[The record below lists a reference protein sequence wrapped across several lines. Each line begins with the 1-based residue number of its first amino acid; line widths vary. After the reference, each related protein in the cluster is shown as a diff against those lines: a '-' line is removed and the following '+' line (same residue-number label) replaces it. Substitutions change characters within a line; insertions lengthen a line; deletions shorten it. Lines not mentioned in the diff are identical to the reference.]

1 LAVLFFS
8 TDVLGLL
15 VARAIIVHKK
25 YCSESVYIAE
35 PQLGVTTCS
44 HMLLLSL
51 LTLRGDLMEDIEV
64 VGLIS
69 RAQGR
74 YVITTN
80 EGVRYELFAIL
91 PWEAVPPD
99 FGSGDYELY
108 LGKTARVRGITDGG
122 TIWRATLEEIEK

>member
-1 LAVLFFS
+1 MAVLFFS

-51 LTLRGDLMEDIEV
+51 QVLQGGLMEDIVV

-69 RAQGR
+69 KAQGR
-74 YVITTN
+74 YVITTD
-80 EGVRYELFAIL
+80 EGVRYELSAIS
-91 PWEAVPPD
+91 PWEAVPLD
-99 FGSGDYELY
+99 FESGDYELY
-108 LGKTARVRGITDGG
+108 LGEIARAHGITDGG
-122 TIWRATLEEIEK
+122 TIWRATLEELGK